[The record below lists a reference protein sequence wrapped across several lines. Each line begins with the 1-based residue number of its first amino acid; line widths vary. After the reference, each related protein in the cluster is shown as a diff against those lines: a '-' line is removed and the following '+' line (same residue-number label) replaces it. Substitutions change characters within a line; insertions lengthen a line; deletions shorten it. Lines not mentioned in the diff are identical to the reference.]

1 MIKARP
7 IAQEVY
13 SCLEWVW
20 ARLLLLAEARSRNI
34 SSDICAVTAPPSCDG
49 TVGIQVNFIWVPRN
63 CESLVNKMVTS
74 SSATQTFFWNIYF
87 QHRFIQWMCL
97 ACCLL
102 CYEYQNCPG
111 NWKLI
116 INLLKCSSLPR
127 CIV

>member
-49 TVGIQVNFIWVPRN
+49 TVGIQVNFIWVPRS
-63 CESLVNKMVTS
+63 CESLVNKMVTTN
-74 SSATQTFFWNIYF
+74 SATQTFYVARIFLKYLLLTSFYSMNVS
-87 QHRFIQWMCL
+87 
-97 ACCLL
+97 CLL
-102 CYEYQNCPG
+102 SA
-111 NWKLI
+111 
-116 INLLKCSSLPR
+116 LL
-127 CIV
+127 

>member
-74 SSATQTFFWNIYF
+74 NSATQTFFEIFTFNIVLF
-87 QHRFIQWMCL
+87 NECVL
-97 ACCLL
+97 
-102 CYEYQNCPG
+102 PVV
-111 NWKLI
+111 
-116 INLLKCSSLPR
+116 CSAMNTKTVQV
-127 CIV
+127 IEN

>member
-13 SCLEWVW
+13 SCLDWGW

-34 SSDICAVTAPPSCDG
+34 SSDICVVTAPPACDG

-74 SSATQTFFWNIYF
+74 HIS
-87 QHRFIQWMCL
+87 
-97 ACCLL
+97 
-102 CYEYQNCPG
+102 
-111 NWKLI
+111 
-116 INLLKCSSLPR
+116 
-127 CIV
+127 